1 MAHILAK
8 MTVAAMA
15 LTAASTARATARITT
30 VVAEIRPLRIDL
42 FFMGDRF
49 TPECL
54 LYTCLRYHIST
65 LALSFGCVHAYL
77 SL

>member
-1 MAHILAK
+1 MRMAHILAK
-8 MTVAAMA
+8 LAVAAMA
-15 LTAASTARATARITT
+15 VTASTARATARITT
-30 VVAEIRPLRIDL
+30 AVEIRPLRTDL

-49 TPECL
+49 TPEYL
-54 LYTCLRYHIST
+54 LYTCLRDHVST